1 MSSDKLT
8 ICIVDDEET
17 IRLSLSRLF
26 AGRGHQTLSAATG
39 AEALVHAE
47 QHAPDVFLLDLMLP
61 DIDGIEVLRQI
72 KALSSDSAVIM
83 VSAHGNIEKAVEAV
97 KLGAENFVSKPIDV
111 RKLEAL
117 VETVGKCIRAEREV
131 EYYRRRLQKTGKQ
144 YIGVSTHTQK
154 VLQLIDLMAENAD
167 TTVLLSGESGTG
179 KGVVAELIHERSPR
193 SARPFVDISCA
204 ELTAPLLESE
214 LFGHERGAFTDAK
227 QLKKGLME
235 VANGGTV
242 FLDEIGE
249 LDPVLQP
256 KLLKILENRVF
267 RRVGGI
273 TDIRVDVRIVAAT
286 NVDLEAKLKDGTFR
300 EDLYYRLKVMP
311 MHLLPL
317 RERRDDIVPLVE
329 HFLADTNRSMVHRV
343 RGISQE
349 ALGSLERYSWPGNIR
364 ELRNVLERAMIL
376 ARGAMI
382 SIDELPPEILGSTR
396 VPIEGPNQT
405 LKQMERDFIE
415 STLETCAGNRT
426 RAAESLGISR
436 STLLEKLKR
445 YELS

>member
-1 MSSDKLT
+1 MDKLT

-17 IRLSLSRLF
+17 IRLSLGRLF

-39 AEALVHAE
+39 AEALALAE
-47 QHAPDVFLLDLMLP
+47 QHTPDVFLLDLMLP
-61 DIDGIEVLRQI
+61 DIDGIEVLRQL
-72 KALSSDSAVIM
+72 KALNSDSAVIM
-83 VSAHGNIEKAVEAV
+83 ISAHGNIEKAVEAV
-97 KLGAENFVSKPIDV
+97 KQGAENFVSKPIDV

-117 VETVGKCIRAEREV
+117 VETVGKYIRAERQV

-144 YIGVSTHTQK
+144 FIGVSTHTQQ

-179 KGVVAELIHERSPR
+179 KGVVAELIHERSRR

-204 ELTAPLLESE
+204 ELTLPLLESE

-249 LDPVLQP
+249 LDPILQP

-273 TDIRVDVRIVAAT
+273 TDIRVDVRIIAAT
-286 NVDLEAKLKDGTFR
+286 NVDLEAKLENGTFR

-329 HFLADTNRSMVHRV
+329 HFLAGGNPSMVHRG
-343 RGISQE
+343 RGITQE
-349 ALGSLERYSWPGNIR
+349 ALGFLERYSWPGNIR

-382 SIDELPPEILGSTR
+382 SPDELPPEILGATR
-396 VPIEGPNQT
+396 PPIDGPHQT
-405 LKQMERDFIE
+405 LKQMERDVIAN
-415 STLETCAGNRT
+415 TLETCGGNRT
-426 RAAESLGISR
+426 RTAQSLGISR

-445 YELS
+445 YELG